1 MISLK
6 ARLTILIADS
16 IDSEHFNKV
25 VFDTSIDLCRVQ
37 MLLKTSLFIK
47 TAMLNI
53 FTCMDKKRLACPFK
67 KVMNF
72 RYFNE

>member
-16 IDSEHFNKV
+16 LDSELFNKV
-25 VFDTSIDLCRVQ
+25 VFDASVDLCRAQIV
-37 MLLKTSLFIK
+37 LKTNLFIK
-47 TAMLNI
+47 ATMSSV

-67 KVMNF
+67 KVIN
-72 RYFNE
+72 Y